1 MILQNQENRERLE
14 DIARMRSEGVISSSI
29 DEQMQSASAALAER
43 EEAGADFE
51 AYQPATAYS
60 GSQSP
65 SSGYMVVGQLPD
77 TNQGKVEYNGEVY
90 TWMEDLG
97 QYIQGDF

>member
-1 MILQNQENRERLE
+1 
-14 DIARMRSEGVISSSI
+14 
-29 DEQMQSASAALAER
+29 
-43 EEAGADFE
+43 
-51 AYQPATAYS
+51 
-60 GSQSP
+60 
-65 SSGYMVVGQLPD
+65 MVVGQLPD